1 MKHKIRNMA
10 GCRINECEQQI
21 YDDLLPYDW
30 DSTYL
35 SFKEEM
41 TMFHNVVHLVKNT
54 PEDKLPTI
62 AGCGPDLYL
71 PLMKS
76 LERIYDS
83 IKRLEEGPEK
93 PLHTPK
99 ETVPINSRIK
109 EEAKSLGID
118 MTGFTTLEPAWVFP
132 FSNNWTYPQTHQ
144 KITGGNVISLGME
157 MSHDVL
163 NINHFPDAGTLFEI
177 IQNYAR
183 LGEAVERL
191 AEFIRGLGYQARGH
205 HPYAGDFLYSA
216 HAVKAGLGQLGAN
229 GLVLTQKY
237 GPRQRF
243 AAITT
248 DAPVT
253 LTEPC
258 DLSVDE
264 LCYRCMRCVNTCPT
278 RALSPSKINW
288 RGTLKWKLNSKRC
301 WPYFV
306 ANNGCGLCLLV
317 CPWNK
322 ENTWYHR
329 LTATGIK
336 WSGIFRRIILNIDD
350 IVYWRNART
359 NPRKNKMKP
368 LDEPLNF
375 AKMLELMGKE
385 RLDHEGHEE
394 KKKKEEI

>member
-1 MKHKIRNMA
+1 MA
-10 GCRINECEQQI
+10 GCKINECEQKI
-21 YDDLLPYDW
+21 YDDLLPYNW

-54 PEDKLPTI
+54 PEDKMPTI
-62 AGCGPDLYL
+62 AGCAPDQYL

-83 IKRLEEGPEK
+83 IKRLEEVPEK
-93 PLHTPK
+93 SLQAPK
-99 ETVPINSRIK
+99 ETLPINSRIK
-109 EEAKSLGID
+109 KEAKSLGID
-118 MTGFTTLEPAWVFP
+118 LIGFTTLEPDWVFP

-144 KITGGNVISLGME
+144 KITCGNVISLGME

-163 NINHFPDAGTLFEI
+163 NINHFPDAGTLFEA
-177 IQNYAR
+177 IQNYAK
-183 LGEAVERL
+183 LGEVVEKL

-216 HAVKAGLGQLGAN
+216 HAVKAGVGQLGAN

-258 DLSVDE
+258 DLGVDE

-278 RALSPSKINW
+278 RALVPSKINW

-322 ENTWYHR
+322 ENTWYHQ
-329 LTATGIK
+329 LTATGVK

-375 AKMLELMGKE
+375 AKMLEVMGKE
-385 RLDHEGHEE
+385 RLDHEGHVE
-394 KKKKEEI
+394 KKKKEKI